1 MPEVF
6 LFISSDYLFIGTN
19 TSECVY
25 DGEGYILVP
34 LQSPMGSVRG
44 NTLAL
49 SYVDDLSVKLN
60 SCCHVGC
67 YYSGGCIN
75 HLMYADDLVIMSPSV
90 AGLYKLLHIC
100 ESFQWRIQSWSQ
112 GGFQKSPI

>member
-1 MPEVF
+1 MLAKRLIGRITHYYLTSYVPKVF

-34 LQSPMGSVRG
+34 LHTPMGCVRG
-44 NTLAL
+44 GLLLPYLFNV
-49 SYVDDLSVKLN
+49 YVDDLSVKLN
-60 SCCHVGC
+60 SCHVGC
-67 YYSGGCIN
+67 YYSGGCMN

-90 AGLYKLLHIC
+90 AGL
-100 ESFQWRIQSWSQ
+100 
-112 GGFQKSPI
+112 